1 MNSTQHTHKPSLWSI
16 ILPGFLVA
24 ATGVGAGDLATASFT
39 GSQLGLAILWAVVLG
54 GVLKY
59 VLTEGLARWQLVT
72 GETLLEGIAQRGG
85 RAVGIVFL
93 PYMLLWSF
101 FVGSA
106 IMSACGV
113 TLYAMLPVFSS
124 ASEGKIA
131 FGILCS
137 VAGLALVHKGSF
149 ALFEQVMTA
158 CIGVMFTVVLVTA
171 GLLWPGTEAVLS
183 GLFIPSIP
191 DMAGAGITWTIA
203 LMGGVGGTL
212 TILCYGYWIRE
223 KGRTHAD
230 AIATC
235 RVDLAFGYGAT
246 VLFGLAMVIIG
257 STIDIEGRG
266 AGLLVTLA
274 DRLEASLGVAGRW
287 FFLVGAFSAVFSSL
301 LGVWQAVPYL
311 FADVWRLF
319 IRTSSTENAVPLA
332 ESQPYRVFL
341 WLLAGVP
348 MIGLFFSFKEVQKFY
363 AVIGASFMPLLA
375 MTLLIL
381 NGRKQWVGEHR
392 NGILTVCLLLAT
404 LVFFGALAWKK
415 WT

>member
-1 MNSTQHTHKPSLWSI
+1 M
-16 ILPGFLVA
+16 PGFLVA

-54 GVLKY
+54 GLLKF

-72 GETLLEGIAQRGG
+72 GQTLLEGIAQRWG
-85 RAVGIVFL
+85 RVVGILFL

-113 TLYAMLPVFSS
+113 TLYAMMPIFDS

-137 VAGLALVHKGSF
+137 LLGLSLVQMGSF
-149 ALFEQVMTA
+149 QLFERVMTV
-158 CIGVMFTVVLVTA
+158 CIGIMFTVVLVTA
-171 GLLWPGTEAVLS
+171 MLLWPGFDLVLS
-183 GLFIPSIP
+183 GIFIPSIP
-191 DMAGAGITWTIA
+191 DMQGSGITWTIA

-212 TILCYGYWIRE
+212 TVLCYGYWIRE
-223 KGRTHAD
+223 KGRVSVSD
-230 AIATC
+230 IKTC
-235 RVDLAFGYGAT
+235 RMDLAFGYGAT

-266 AGLLVTLA
+266 AGLLVVLA
-274 DRLEASLGVAGRW
+274 ERLEESLGVAGRW
-287 FFLVGAFSAVFSSL
+287 FFLIGAFSAVFSSL

-319 IRTSSTENAVPLA
+319 IVTPAKEIQTPKPSIDLAKST
-332 ESQPYRVFL
+332 PYRVFL
-341 WLLAGVP
+341 WVLALVP
-348 MIGLFFSFKEVQKFY
+348 MIGLFLSFKEVQKLY
-363 AVIGASFMPLLA
+363 GVIGASFMPLLA
-375 MTLLIL
+375 ITLLIL
-381 NGRKQWVGEHR
+381 NGRKSWVGEHT
-392 NGILTVCLLLAT
+392 NKPITVVLLIAT

>member
-1 MNSTQHTHKPSLWSI
+1 M
-16 ILPGFLVA
+16 PGFLVA

-54 GVLKY
+54 GLLKF

-72 GETLLEGIAQRGG
+72 GQTLLEGIAQRWG
-85 RAVGIVFL
+85 RVVGILFL

-113 TLYAMLPVFSS
+113 TLYAMMPIFDS

-137 VAGLALVHKGSF
+137 LLGLSLVQMGSF
-149 ALFEQVMTA
+149 QLFERVMTV
-158 CIGVMFTVVLVTA
+158 CIGIMFTVVLVTA
-171 GLLWPGTEAVLS
+171 MLLWPGFDLVLS
-183 GLFIPSIP
+183 GIFIPSIP
-191 DMAGAGITWTIA
+191 DMQGSGITWTIA

-212 TILCYGYWIRE
+212 TVLCYGYWIRE
-223 KGRTHAD
+223 KGRVSVSD
-230 AIATC
+230 IKTC
-235 RVDLAFGYGAT
+235 RMDLAFGYGAT

-266 AGLLVTLA
+266 AGLLVVLA
-274 DRLEASLGVAGRW
+274 ERLEESLGVAGRW
-287 FFLVGAFSAVFSSL
+287 FFLIGAFSAVFSSL

-319 IRTSSTENAVPLA
+319 IAIPAKEIQTPKPSIDLAKST
-332 ESQPYRVFL
+332 PYRVFL
-341 WLLAGVP
+341 WVLALVP
-348 MIGLFFSFKEVQKFY
+348 MIGLFLSFKEVQKLY
-363 AVIGASFMPLLA
+363 GVIGASFMPLLA
-375 MTLLIL
+375 ITLLIL
-381 NGRKQWVGEHR
+381 NGRKSWVGEHT
-392 NGILTVCLLLAT
+392 NKPITVVLLIAT